1 MDKKVYGYARVSTK
15 HQSISR
21 QIDNLKKVDSS
32 IIIFQ
37 EAYTGTKMDRPIWN
51 KLMKIVKE
59 GDTIVFDEV
68 SRMSRDAEEGFE
80 AYKDLY
86 NRGISLQFIKES
98 TLNTD
103 NFRNASTKSIEVNV
117 STGSKPIDEF
127 VSGNLEL
134 INNLL
139 LGLAEEQIQSAF
151 MTAQHE
157 VDFLHQRTS
166 EGVLRAKAEGK
177 QIGPKKGSK
186 LITKKSIEAKKK
198 IREYSKDFDGSL
210 SDGDVIKLVGISRNS
225 YYKYKGEMLVA
236 N

>member
-1 MDKKVYGYARVSTK
+1 MDNKVYGYARVSTK

-37 EAYTGTKMDRPIWN
+37 EAFTGTKMDRPVWN

-103 NFRNASTKSIEVNV
+103 NFRNASTKSIEINV
-117 STGSKPIDEF
+117 ST
-127 VSGNLEL
+127 
-134 INNLL
+134 
-139 LGLAEEQIQSAF
+139 
-151 MTAQHE
+151 
-157 VDFLHQRTS
+157 
-166 EGVLRAKAEGK
+166 
-177 QIGPKKGSK
+177 GSK

-198 IREYSKDFDGSL
+198 IKEYSKDFDGSL

-225 YYKYKGEMLVA
+225 YYKYKGEMLA
-236 N
+236 

>member
-37 EAYTGTKMDRPIWN
+37 EAFTGTKMDRPVWN

-98 TLNTD
+98 TLNTE
-103 NFRNASTKSIEVNV
+103 NFRNASTKTIEVNV

-139 LGLAEEQIQSAF
+139 LGLAEEQLRVAYRSA
-151 MTAQHE
+151 QNE
-157 VDFLHQRTS
+157 IDLLHQRTS

-225 YYKYKGEMLVA
+225 YYKYKGEMLA
-236 N
+236 